1 MKKVKVQIEGQMSI
15 YDFCSTIES
24 FDSRFKVGSQFQT
37 ESGSTVLEITDLMPG
52 QIMAQ
57 VKNVTLEAKNKYVG
71 ARYYMNKESLGKWYF
86 RKEVI

>member
-1 MKKVKVQIEGQMSI
+1 MEGQMSVF
-15 YDFCSTIES
+15 DFCSTIET
-24 FDSRFKVGSQFQT
+24 FDSRFNVGSQFQT
-37 ESGSTVLEITDLMPG
+37 ESGRYVLEITDLMPG

-71 ARYYMNKESLGKWYF
+71 ARYYINKESIGKYYF

>member
-1 MKKVKVQIEGQMSI
+1 MKVQIEGQMSI

-24 FDSRFKVGSQFQT
+24 FDSRFKVGNQFQT
-37 ESGSTVLEITDLMPG
+37 KSGRYVLEITDLMPG

-71 ARYYMNKESLGKWYF
+71 ARYYINKESIGKYYF

>member
-1 MKKVKVQIEGQMSI
+1 MKKVKIQIEGQMSI

-24 FDSRFKVGSQFQT
+24 FDSRFKVGNQFQT
-37 ESGSTVLEITDLMPG
+37 ESGNTVLEITDLMPG

>member
-1 MKKVKVQIEGQMSI
+1 MKVQIEGQMSI

-24 FDSRFKVGSQFQT
+24 FDSRFKVGSQF
-37 ESGSTVLEITDLMPG
+37 ESGSSVLEITDLTPG